1 LSFLITAKGYDVF
14 IPKTIVPTR
23 GLRNFFYLKTN
34 TLSECAA
41 RCLSED
47 DQRMKIGFVALFIK
61 SVHICTKN
69 NDKENLLRNSY
80 NCIGFRFHNLP
91 WYKNHCSFFNYGSE
105 AITTYNKSLGTGKT
119 VYTNSKY
126 LKSKNFV

>member
-1 LSFLITAKGYDVF
+1 LAFHITAKGYDVF
-14 IPKTIVPTR
+14 IPKTIVPTIQ
-23 GLRNFFYLKTN
+23 LRNFLYIKTN

-47 DQRMKIGFVALFIK
+47 NQRMKSGFVELFFK
-61 SVHICTKN
+61 SVDICTR
-69 NDKENLLRNSY
+69 NDNENLLWSLN
-80 NCIGFRFHNLP
+80 NCIGFRFHNIS
-91 WYKNHCSFFNYGSE
+91 WFRNHCSFFNHGSE
-105 AITTYNKSLGTGKT
+105 AITTYNKSLGTGWT